1 MPAQKSQPRKNPL
14 ASAGRPEKI
23 EVPLLPPLIYAQASP
38 CSIGG
43 VSLFAGETPIQADT
57 VEDFYSEPALIARAV
72 TKLQAAGFAVLQV
85 SPATINIA
93 GSAETYRRAFDTR
106 VIAEERPTL
115 KGYGQD
121 DHATYLRTHEA
132 ELPGL
137 ISTAGTDFE
146 DVLEGVALEEPRYFM
161 GPSMFAPPKAYWHL
175 NVPGDVSL
183 GCNAD
188 RAHRTGITGRGIKV
202 AMVDSGWF
210 QHPYFVERGYRV
222 APVVLGPGASFPLKD
237 ESGHGT
243 GESANVFAVAPDVE
257 LWPIKMSSTNSA
269 GAFNAAVALQPDIIT
284 CSWGS
289 HLPGGQLT
297 AANLVLAASIAA
309 AVAAG
314 ITVIFAAGNGQAG
327 FPGQHP
333 DVIAAGGVFME
344 LDGSLQASNYASG
357 FTSTIYANRRVPDVC
372 GLVGMRPAALYLMLP
387 LEPGDSIDAGN
398 GSGAHPNND
407 ETARNDGWAV
417 FSGTSAAAPQLAGAA
432 ALLKQAC
439 PSLSPAQIKD
449 ILCQSARDV
458 TSGSCNL
465 VPGIHAGVAAAVG
478 PDEATGAGLV
488 DAYQAVLLAQQQ
500 GAEGTGG
507 TPLSPALPVPAS
519 PEPLPDQPLILSLL

>member
-1 MPAQKSQPRKNPL
+1 MNVL
-14 ASAGRPEKI
+14 SAERTEKI
-23 EVPLLPPLIYAQASP
+23 DVPLLPPLIFAQASP
-38 CSIGG
+38 RSLGG
-43 VSLFAGETPIQADT
+43 VSLFEVETPIQADT
-57 VEDFYSEPALIARAV
+57 VEGFYSEPALIERAV
-72 TKLQAAGFAVLQV
+72 AKLQAAGFAVLQV

-93 GSAETYRRAFDTR
+93 GSADVYRRAFDTR
-106 VIAEERPTL
+106 VIAEERPTI

-121 DHATYLRTHEA
+121 AHATYLRAHEA
-132 ELPGL
+132 DLPGL
-137 ISTAGTDFE
+137 IPTAGTAFE

-188 RAHRTGITGRGIKV
+188 RAHRAGITGRGVKV

-222 APVVLGPGASFPLKD
+222 APVRLGPGAILPLKD

-269 GAFNAAVALQPDIIT
+269 GALNAAVALQPDIIT

-289 HLPGGQLT
+289 HLPSGQLT

-333 DVIAAGGVFME
+333 DVIAAGGVFLQ

-372 GLVGMRPAALYLMLP
+372 GLVGMKPAALYLMLP
-387 LEPGDSIDAGN
+387 LEPGDSIDTGN
-398 GSGAHPNND
+398 GSGAHPNSD
-407 ETARNDGWAV
+407 ETAKNDGWAV

-449 ILCQSARDV
+449 ILCQTARDV
-458 TSGSCNL
+458 TNGSCNA
-465 VPGIHAGVAAAVG
+465 VPGVHSGVAAAPG

-500 GAEGTGG
+500 GAAAAGQ
-507 TPLSPALPVPAS
+507 PPVSPALSVLDALG
-519 PEPLPDQPLILSLL
+519 PLPDQPPILNVTER